1 MFSGKFLELY
11 LNFFHLFFYFLI
23 SFYNIYVFFK
33 LFDVILLNTF
43 YDFRPELEC
52 FSKFDQV
59 FSEKW
64 SYSSKMIIAKST
76 LTLHRINKTVP

>member
-11 LNFFHLFFYFLI
+11 LNFFHLFFYFLM
-23 SFYNIYVFFK
+23 SFYNIYMFLR

-59 FSEKW
+59 FSEK
-64 SYSSKMIIAKST
+64 
-76 LTLHRINKTVP
+76 